1 MNQFINGKSRNVG
14 FKKYQFTVS
23 FHCRVYLLWNHYYMW
38 GSMFIGIC
46 QSVPGL
52 LGLNLIGRKLG
63 MILINNGVKQ
73 MLVYYTFARM

>member
-1 MNQFINGKSRNVG
+1 
-14 FKKYQFTVS
+14 
-23 FHCRVYLLWNHYYMW
+23 MW